1 MAAVALARQFLSA
14 RTTPAHFAILQRTLQ
29 FNSLFTRAASTVAA
43 GKAAAPKSGTKSKTA
58 VAAKPG
64 PKPKATATK
73 GSTGKTTAKPAAK
86 KTAIA
91 KKTTAAKKPVAI
103 KKSTAVKKPAAKKK
117 PVAKK
122 KPAVKKKPAAKKKPA
137 VKKKVVAKKKKK
149 PELTD
154 KQKERKYLMD
164 LRRRALNP
172 PTKRSTNGFMFWYK
186 QQEGKSVTDSGTIWN
201 NFPQETKAV
210 SNHHSFPASLTIL
223 TMIPGV
229 REGCQSHW
237 RKVSPRSPKG
247 LRRLGSLSFCRYHPR
262 RQQCTPAPTPYR
274 CR

>member
-14 RTTPAHFAILQRTLQ
+14 RTTPAHFTILQRTLQ
-29 FNSLFTRAASTVAA
+29 LNSLFTRAASTVAA
-43 GKAAAPKSGTKSKTA
+43 GKAAPKSGTKSKTA

-91 KKTTAAKKPVAI
+91 KKTTAAKKPVAT
-103 KKSTAVKKPAAKKK
+103 KKTTAAKKPAVKKK

-122 KPAVKKKPAAKKKPA
+122 KPAAAKKKPA

-154 KQKERKYLMD
+154 KQKERKFLIE
-164 LRRRALNP
+164 LRRRALDP
-172 PTKRSTNGFMFWYK
+172 PTRRSNNGFMFWYK
-186 QQEGKSVTDSGTIWN
+186 QQSGKNVAECSTIWN
-201 NFPQETKAV
+201 NFPQETKDV
-210 SNHHSFPASLTIL
+210 SNH
-223 TMIPGV
+223 
-229 REGCQSHW
+229 
-237 RKVSPRSPKG
+237 RSPPP
-247 LRRLGSLSFCRYHPR
+247 LHS
-262 RQQCTPAPTPYR
+262 PY
-274 CR
+274 

>member
-14 RTTPAHFAILQRTLQ
+14 RTTPAHFTILQRTLQ

-43 GKAAAPKSGTKSKTA
+43 GKAAPKSGTKSKTA

-73 GSTGKTTAKPAAK
+73 GSTGKTTAKPAVK

-91 KKTTAAKKPVAI
+91 KKTTAAKKPVAT
-103 KKSTAVKKPAAKKK
+103 KKTTAAKKPAVKKK

-154 KQKERKYLMD
+154 KQKQRKLLIE
-164 LRRRALNP
+164 LRQRALDP
-172 PTKRSTNGFMFWYK
+172 PTRRSNNGFMFWYK
-186 QQEGKSVTDSGTIWN
+186 QQEGKNVADCGTIWN
-201 NFPQETKAV
+201 NFPQETKDV
-210 SNHHSFPASLTIL
+210 SNHHSFSASLAIL

-229 REGCQSHW
+229 REGCQGRWH
-237 RKVSPRSPKG
+237 KVSPRSRKG
-247 LRRLGSLSFCRYHPR
+247 LRRLGSLPFCRYHPH

-274 CR
+274 YR